1 MSRSPALTPEQ
12 FTTFG
17 ELLKFLR
24 RRAGLSQLELS
35 IAVGYSHSQISRLEQ
50 NQRPPDEATV
60 AARFVSALDLE
71 TERAWV
77 ARLLE
82 LAASRAA
89 GEPEQPE
96 RPAGPALHNLPIQL
110 TSFVGREKEMA
121 EIKRLLTPQ
130 QPTEVV
136 RLLTLTGPGGTGKTR
151 LALQVAADLLASF
164 PDGVWLID
172 LAPLADSELVPQT
185 VARVLGVR
193 EEASHPLLDTLT
205 DHLRS
210 QQALLIL
217 DNCEHLIQASA
228 QFAEALLHVC
238 PKLRILTTSR
248 EFLGVAGEQVFYVP
262 SLSTPDAAALP
273 PLETLISYEA
283 VRLFV
288 ERAASNMPDFDLTG
302 DNAPA
307 VAQVCQRL
315 DGIPLAIELAAA
327 RLRMLPV
334 EQIVE
339 RLDDRFRL
347 LTGGS
352 RTALPRHQTLQAL
365 IDWSYDLLAD
375 AERALLNGLAVF
387 AGGWTLEA
395 AEAVGAGVGITTE
408 AVFELLAHL
417 VDKSLVLAEQ
427 QGGAARYRMLETI
440 RQYALA
446 KLLESN
452 ETNAVRDRHLSFCL
466 RLAEDAEPHLSG
478 PAQATWFARLER
490 DYANLRA
497 AHEWS
502 LQEPD
507 ASHGMRLATALFM
520 LWQVRGSLLEGADW
534 LVRAVSRPEAAA
546 PSVVRARALLATA
559 RVLGL
564 LGELVRSNPYLEES
578 LAISRALEY
587 PPGVAR
593 ALWQLGQN
601 ARELGDIMTSKSLLE
616 QSLVIREG
624 LDSDAIV
631 WIYLNLGLIAAFE
644 VDYDAARKYFEQAM
658 TVAQAAESSHNVAYS
673 IAHFGILAFLQ
684 RDYDGAEATWEQSLN
699 AGRAIGYK
707 GAVALS
713 SRGLA
718 YVALQRGQVERAAAL
733 CRESLLTNRERRD
746 SVALAASLAACA
758 ALAVARG
765 QPEGAARLYGAAAAR
780 LVGHLGGTHRS
791 SHDQAEQ
798 ERYITILH
806 AQLDEAAFNAAWQA
820 GYALTLEQAI
830 AVALEETGG

>member
-1 MSRSPALTPEQ
+1 VSRSPALTPGQ

-24 RRAGLSQLELS
+24 RRAGLSQRELS

-50 NQRPPDEATV
+50 NQRPPDVAAV

-71 TERAWV
+71 TERAWA

-121 EIKRLLTPQ
+121 EIKRLLTPN
-130 QPTEVV
+130 QPMDVA

-151 LALQVAADLLASF
+151 LALQVAAALLDSF

-193 EEASHPLLDTLT
+193 EEVGRPLLETLA
-205 DHLRS
+205 DHLRA
-210 QQALLIL
+210 QQALLVL
-217 DNCEHLIQASA
+217 DNCEHLIQTSA
-228 QFAEALLHVC
+228 QFAEAMLQSC
-238 PKLRILTTSR
+238 AKLRILATSR

-262 SLSTPDAAALP
+262 SLSTPDPGALP
-273 PLETLISYEA
+273 HLDTLISYEA

-288 ERAASNMPDFDLTG
+288 ERAASNVPDFDLTG
-302 DNAPA
+302 ENAPA

-315 DGIPLAIELAAA
+315 DGIPLAIELASA

-334 EQIVE
+334 EQIAE

-365 IDWSYDLLAD
+365 IDWSYGLLAE
-375 AERALLNGLAVF
+375 AERLLLNRLAVF
-387 AGGWTLEA
+387 AGGWTLAA
-395 AEAVGAGVGITTE
+395 AEAVGAGEGITAE

-417 VDKSLVLAEQ
+417 VDKSLVLAEEQ
-427 QGGAARYRMLETI
+427 HGAARYRMLETI

-446 KLLESN
+446 KLLDSN

-478 PAQATWFARLER
+478 PAQATWFARLEQ
-490 DYANLRA
+490 DYANFHTALD
-497 AHEWS
+497 WS

-507 ASHGMRLATALFM
+507 ASHGMRLATALDT
-520 LWQVRGSLLEGADW
+520 LWYLRGPFSEGLDW
-534 LVRAVSRPEAAA
+534 LVRAVSRPEAVA
-546 PSVVRARALLATA
+546 PSRVRARALLAIARLLWNTA
-559 RVLGL
+559 
-564 LGELVRSNPYLEES
+564 EFVRSNRYIEES

-587 PPGVAR
+587 RSGVAR
-593 ALWQLGQN
+593 ALYLLGMN
-601 ARELGDIMTSKSLLE
+601 ARVLGDFKTSISALE
-616 QSLVIREG
+616 QSLASREE
-624 LDSDAIV
+624 LDSESICG
-631 WIYLNLGLIAAFE
+631 IYLGLGLIAAVE
-644 VDYDAARKYFEQAM
+644 GDYDAAGAYLGQAM
-658 TVAQAAESSHNVAYS
+658 TVAQAAESSYNVALTFG
-673 IAHFGILAFLQ
+673 HLGILAFLQ
-684 RDYDGAEATWEQSLN
+684 RDYDDAEAKWEQSLS
-699 AGRAIGYK
+699 AGRAFGYK
-707 GAVALS
+707 GLVIMTA
-713 SRGLA
+713 RGLA

-733 CRESLLTNRERRD
+733 CRESLLLSRERRTPMGLAAGLAAFA
-746 SVALAASLAACA
+746 ALAAAC
-758 ALAVARG
+758 G
-765 QPEGAARLYGAAAAR
+765 QPERSAKLYGSAAAR
-780 LVGHLGGTHRS
+780 LVGYPGGRHRWPQ
-791 SHDQAEQ
+791 DPVVQ
-798 ERYITILH
+798 ERYLNILR
-806 AQLDEAAFNAAWQA
+806 AQLDEATFNAAWEA
-820 GYALTLEQAI
+820 GYALTLDQAI
-830 AVALEETGG
+830 AVALEETHG